1 MSLIQVAKDWIEALP
16 GAAGYRFSLG
26 EWTEQPGR
34 VIALWNDGGRRVDA
48 EAYPIVR
55 VVIGGE
61 RDTRSD
67 APIVVALAEEIV
79 EAAAAETCVGPAV
92 RVTPISG
99 IVGPGYTTEGRA
111 WVELSLEFLI

>member
-1 MSLIQVAKDWIEALP
+1 MSLIEVAKDWIAALP

-26 EWTEQPGR
+26 EWTEQQGR
-34 VIALWNDGGRRVDA
+34 VIALWNDAGRRVDA
-48 EAYPIVR
+48 EDYPVIR
-55 VVIGGE
+55 VVIGGN

-67 APIVVALAEEIV
+67 ALIVIALAEEIRT
-79 EAAAAETCVGPAV
+79 AAAAETCVGPAV

-99 IVGPGYTTEGRA
+99 IVGPGYTTENRA